1 MKQAAQHNQTVLDFL
16 LHRLGSIESVMEFCF
31 LNDISLT
38 DDMIIGKGYEVDGLV
53 TDAEILNYFTVNGYI
68 PATAT
73 TINTDFGIGEMSIG
87 NTFIIR

>member
-31 LNDISLT
+31 LNNISLT
-38 DDMIIGKGYEVDGLV
+38 EDMVIGNGYEIDGMIKD
-53 TDAEILNYFTVNGYI
+53 TDILNYFAVNGYI